1 MTTHL
6 IGLLLGLED
15 DWPSAFEALIR
26 RAAPSLTIKG
36 ERHEFTTE
44 RVLIEPFNLR
54 DKPRHKVVI
63 DRLAWWYYMPRE
75 WLKKVAM
82 MDEVY
87 LLNNPFTFQSMEK
100 HTAYCAMMR
109 LGLNIPETWLLP
121 FKVGPANER
130 WSGTSQRYNKLFD
143 LEGIAN
149 RLGFPLYMKPFDGG
163 GWRGVTRIDNLGDLH
178 RAYDASG
185 QSLMHL
191 QAGIADFDHFLRS
204 LSIGP
209 QSRVMRY
216 LPDKPQHE
224 RYATDLAGVS
234 DEVAD
239 EVAAINRLINAFF
252 RWEFNSCEVILKDGV
267 LSPIDYA
274 NACPDVALT
283 SLHVHFPWAM
293 VALVKWCVFCAAMGR
308 KMNITMDAR
317 RYFELADAGAEKSA
331 KPQALAVA
339 ASAKLVDEYFET
351 DRFEEFCAAH
361 LAHLDDAA
369 HAYFTSSEF
378 DDLLVRTVVST
389 FQPHEHDHYV
399 WHYRQL
405 MQRWAAEE
413 VGANA

>member
-1 MTTHL
+1 MATHL

-15 DWPSAFEALIR
+15 DWPSAFEALVR
-26 RAAPSLTIKG
+26 RAVSSVNFRG
-36 ERHEFTTE
+36 ETHTFETE
-44 RVLIEPFNLR
+44 RVTIEPFNLR
-54 DKPRHKVVI
+54 DTPRHALVI
-63 DRLAWWYYMPRE
+63 DRLAWWYFMPRE

-121 FKVGPANER
+121 HKIGPNNER
-130 WSGTSQRYNKLFD
+130 WQGTAQRYNKLFN
-143 LEGIAN
+143 LEEIASK
-149 RLGFPLYMKPFDGG
+149 LGYPLYMKPFDGG
-163 GWRGVTRIDNLGDLH
+163 GWRGVTRIDNVGDLH

-191 QAGIADFDHFLRS
+191 QAGIQNFDHFLRS

-209 QSRVMRY
+209 MTRVMKY

-224 RYATDLAGVS
+224 RYATDLADVS
-234 DEVAD
+234 TDVANQ
-239 EVAAINRLINAFF
+239 VAATNRLINAFF

-283 SLHVHFPWAM
+283 SLHVHFPWAITS
-293 VALVKWCVFCAAMGR
+293 LVKWCVFCAATGR
-308 KMNITMDAR
+308 EMRITMDAR
-317 RYFELADAGAEKSA
+317 NYFEIADAVAGDA
-331 KPQALAVA
+331 KTQASAVA
-339 ASAKLVDEYFET
+339 AYAELVNEYFET
-351 DRFEEFCAAH
+351 ARFEEFCAAH
-361 LAHLDDAA
+361 LAHVDDAA
-369 HAYFTSSEF
+369 YEYFTSGEF
-378 DDLLVRTVVST
+378 DDLLVRTVIAT

-405 MQRWAAEE
+405 MKQWAAKP
-413 VGANA
+413 VMA

>member
-15 DWPSAFEALIR
+15 DWPSAFEALMK
-26 RAAPSLTIKG
+26 RAVPSVTFRG
-36 ERHEFTTE
+36 ETHTFETE
-44 RVLIEPFNLR
+44 RVVIEPFNLR
-54 DKPRHKVVI
+54 DRPRHKLVI
-63 DRLAWWYYMPRE
+63 DRLAWWYFMPRE

-121 FKVGPANER
+121 YKVGPANER
-130 WSGTSQRYNKLFD
+130 WAGTSQRYNKLFN

-191 QAGIADFDHFLRS
+191 QAGINDFDHFLRS

-224 RYATDLAGVS
+224 RYATDVAGVS
-234 DEVAD
+234 EAHLD
-239 EVAAINRLINAFF
+239 EVAATNRLINAFF

-274 NACPDVALT
+274 NACPDVALA

-293 VALVKWCVFCAAMGR
+293 TALVKWCVFCAVAGR
-308 KMNITMDAR
+308 KMNINMDVR
-317 RYFELADAGAEKSA
+317 DYFDIADADGGTHEEKF
-331 KPQALAVA
+331 
-339 ASAKLVDEYFET
+339 AKLRAMSDRYYDT

-361 LAHLDDAA
+361 LSHIDDAA
-369 HAYFTSSEF
+369 HSYFTSGEF
-378 DDLLVRTVVST
+378 DELLVRTMIST

-405 MQRWAAEE
+405 MQRWAGEQSAT
-413 VGANA
+413 AQ